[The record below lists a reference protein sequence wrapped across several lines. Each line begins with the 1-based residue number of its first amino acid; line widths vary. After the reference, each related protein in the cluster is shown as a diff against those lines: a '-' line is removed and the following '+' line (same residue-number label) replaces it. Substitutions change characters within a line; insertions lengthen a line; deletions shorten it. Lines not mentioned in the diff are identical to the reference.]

1 MSYLLSGKV
10 QTCYSNNVFCKIKIF
25 EYLETGRYED
35 YRPRPGLKFLSPKNR
50 NFRWIDLFSDHSSNY
65 RKISIFG
72 VSVGYLTTCQMT
84 EKLNFRQLIIFK
96 PNKANEAADNA
107 RYLRSLEP
115 ACKPL
120 YAYDPLSMIEH
131 IPNLIKVI
139 SNIYQGLCFDSRSN
153 VTPIRFLSKIPI

>member
-1 MSYLLSGKV
+1 M
-10 QTCYSNNVFCKIKIF
+10 
-25 EYLETGRYED
+25 
-35 YRPRPGLKFLSPKNR
+35 
-50 NFRWIDLFSDHSSNY
+50 
-65 RKISIFG
+65 
-72 VSVGYLTTCQMT
+72 GYLTTCQMT
-84 EKLNFRQLIIFK
+84 EKPEFLAYIILK

-153 VTPIRFLSKIPI
+153 VTPRFLSKIPI

>member
-1 MSYLLSGKV
+1 MNRLRFDFFVELSKN
-10 QTCYSNNVFCKIKIF
+10 QT
-25 EYLETGRYED
+25 
-35 YRPRPGLKFLSPKNR
+35 
-50 NFRWIDLFSDHSSNY
+50 
-65 RKISIFG
+65 
-72 VSVGYLTTCQMT
+72 
-84 EKLNFRQLIIFK
+84 FK

-139 SNIYQGLCFDSRSN
+139 SNIYQGLCFDR
-153 VTPIRFLSKIPI
+153 PLY

>member
-1 MSYLLSGKV
+1 MSFAKSKYLNTWKQVDMKITDQGGFENYCQVTEKSKLSVNRSSQIFINLFSMNRSISGSFPKLSQN
-10 QTCYSNNVFCKIKIF
+10 QT
-25 EYLETGRYED
+25 L
-35 YRPRPGLKFLSPKNR
+35 
-50 NFRWIDLFSDHSSNY
+50 RWIDYFSDFPSNY
-65 RKISIFG
+65 RKIRLFDES
-72 VSVGYLTTCQMT
+72 L
-84 EKLNFRQLIIFK
+84 IFK

-139 SNIYQGLCFDSRSN
+139 SNIYQGLCFDR
-153 VTPIRFLSKIPI
+153 PLY

>member
-1 MSYLLSGKV
+1 MS
-10 QTCYSNNVFCKIKIF
+10 I
-25 EYLETGRYED
+25 
-35 YRPRPGLKFLSPKNR
+35 
-50 NFRWIDLFSDHSSNY
+50 Y
-65 RKISIFG
+65 RKNAIFG
-72 VSVGYLTTCQMT
+72 ELT
-84 EKLNFRQLIIFK
+84 IFK
-96 PNKANEAADNA
+96 PNTANEAADNA